1 MFLEVITPERKL
13 YSGEVKMVKVPGSK
27 GSFEILT
34 KHAPII
40 SMLEKGEIKIV
51 DTTEKT
57 TLLEIN
63 GGVLESK
70 DDKIIVLA
78 ETA

>member
-13 YSGEVKMVKVPGSK
+13 YSGEVNMVKVPGAK

-40 SMLEKGEIKIV
+40 SMLGKGEIKII
-51 DTTEKT
+51 DAADKT
-57 TLLEIN
+57 TLLEIK
-63 GGVLESK
+63 GGVIESK
-70 DDKIIVLA
+70 NDKIIVLA
-78 ETA
+78 ETV